1 MVDPLDMTRRKA
13 IPPDATGEDLLVPV
27 FHQGKRVYDPP
38 GLEAIRRRVTEQ
50 LAHFHGG
57 VKRFVNP
64 HRYPVGLEQGYF
76 DLKTRLILEARGLA
90 ADRPGG

>member
-13 IPPDATGEDLLVPV
+13 IPQDATGEDLLVPV
-27 FHQGKRVYDPP
+27 FRQGRRVYEPP
-38 GLEAIRRRVTEQ
+38 GLEAVRRRVAKQ
-50 LAHFHGG
+50 LGRFHGG

-90 ADRPGG
+90 AG